1 MTLEMAPPASVR
13 PTPWNWAR
21 KNLFSTWYNVILS
34 VVFLLVVFQVISS
47 FVVWSATQ
55 AKWAVISDNLR
66 LYFAGRFPVDSI
78 WHLWLILAIIA
89 FLGGLTWGN
98 LQSQS
103 RPWSRPVLI
112 GFAIAVA
119 LVLISPIGL
128 NPRLILCGQIALVAV
143 GYWVGRQLDIK
154 FSRWLPLLW
163 VLSIPVVFWF
173 LKGSLGL
180 KSISTG
186 DWTGLVLTLLA
197 AVISITLSFPL
208 GVLLALGRQSAL
220 PVVRLLSTLYIEIV
234 RGVPLIG
241 ILFLGMVM
249 LPFFLPPDIGQ
260 VDRVIRAITALTL
273 FSAAYIAEDVRGGLQ
288 SVPRGQGEA
297 ARSLGLSAPLVVL
310 LIVLPQAIRAVIPAL
325 VGTFLGLF
333 KDTSLLSIFGFLEL
347 FGISKAILANPEFIG
362 RYAEVYLFIGLIY
375 WVFCYAMSTAS
386 QRLEASMSVGQR

>member
-1 MTLEMAPPASVR
+1 MTLEMAPPPSVR

-34 VVFLLVVFQVISS
+34 VVFLLVIFQAISS
-47 FVVWSATQ
+47 FLVWATTQ
-55 AKWAVISDNLR
+55 AKWAVVSDNLR
-66 LYFAGRFPVDSI
+66 LYFAGRFPADSV
-78 WHLWLILAIIA
+78 WRLWLILAIIT

-98 LQSQS
+98 LQMQS

-128 NPRLILCGQIALVAV
+128 NARLILCGQIALVAV

-163 VLSIPVVFWF
+163 VISIPVVFWL
-173 LKGSLGL
+173 LKGGLGL
-180 KSISTG
+180 ENLQTSVWS
-186 DWTGLVLTLLA
+186 GLVLTLLT
-197 AVISITLSFPL
+197 AVLSITLSFPL
-208 GVLLALGRQSAL
+208 GVLLALGRQSPL

-234 RGVPLIG
+234 RGVPLIS
-241 ILFLGMVM
+241 ILFLSMSM
-249 LPFFLPPDIGQ
+249 LSFFLPPDISQ
-260 VDRVIRAITALTL
+260 VDRVPRAIIALTL

-333 KDTSLLSIFGFLEL
+333 KDTSLLSIFGFLDL
-347 FGISKAILANPEFIG
+347 FGISKTILANPAYIG
-362 RYAEVYLFIGLIY
+362 RSNEAYPFIALIY
-375 WVFCYAMSTAS
+375 WVFCYAMSSAG
-386 QRLEASMSVGQR
+386 QRLEASMNVGQR

>member
-34 VVFLLVVFQVISS
+34 VVFLLVVFQAIRSLL
-47 FVVWSATQ
+47 VWSLTQ
-55 AKWAVISDNLR
+55 AKWAVVSNNLR

-78 WHLWLILAIIA
+78 WRLWVILAIIT

-98 LQSQS
+98 LQRQS
-103 RPWSRPVLI
+103 RPWSRPILI

-128 NPRLILCGQIALVAV
+128 NARLILCGQIALVAV
-143 GYWVGRQLDIK
+143 GYWLGRQLDIK

-163 VLSIPVVFWF
+163 VLSIPVVFWL
-173 LKGSLGL
+173 LKGGLGL

-186 DWTGLVLTLLA
+186 DWTGLVLTLLT
-197 AVISITLSFPL
+197 AVLSITLSFPL

-249 LPFFLPPDIGQ
+249 LPFFLPPELSQ
-260 VDRVIRAITALTL
+260 VDRVLRAITALTL

-333 KDTSLLSIFGFLEL
+333 KDTSLLAIFGFLEL
-347 FGISKAILANPEFIG
+347 FGVSRTILANPEYIG
-362 RYAEVYLFIGLIY
+362 RYAPVYFFIGLIY
-375 WVFCYAMSTAS
+375 WIFCYAMSTAS
-386 QRLEASMSVGQR
+386 RRLEASLNVGQR

>member
-47 FVVWSATQ
+47 FVVWSTTQ
-55 AKWAVISDNLR
+55 AKWAVISDNVR
-66 LYFAGRFPVDSI
+66 LYFAGRFPVDSV
-78 WHLWLILAIIA
+78 WRLWIILAIIT

-98 LQSQS
+98 LQMQS

-112 GFAIAVA
+112 GFGIAVA

-128 NPRLILCGQIALVAV
+128 NARLILCGQIALVAV
-143 GYWVGRQLDIK
+143 GYWLGRQLDIK

-386 QRLEASMSVGQR
+386 QRLEASLNVGQR